1 MIHTRELTNGGQ
13 RIEGRERL
21 VAVAVDR
28 DKSSQRTLKW
38 ATENFITRGQTV
50 KLVHVLPRQPSS
62 IPNPADHP
70 VGIDENPVMDLFLP
84 FRCYCTRR
92 QIHCEAVVLEDP
104 DVAKALIEY
113 VTHCGIETLLLGS
126 PSKSGFSRLFKATDI
141 PSSILKWAPDFCNVY
156 VISKGKVSAAR
167 TATRPVPNIRADGF
181 RSLQNNEAPSVIEND
196 MYDEMGALEDQNDVS
211 WASTGSWASDSSF
224 VSFYET
230 LLNPHNMDPNARRS
244 TSTNPN
250 SSTKPR
256 DIDAAT
262 IPSSSEC
269 LEDTND
275 EMRRLRIE
283 LKQTMDMYHAACK
296 EALAAK
302 QKELFIK

>member
-1 MIHTRELTNGGQ
+1 M
-13 RIEGRERL
+13 EGRERL

-28 DKSSQRTLKW
+28 DKSSQRALKW

-50 KLVHVLPRQPSS
+50 KLVHVLQRQPSS
-62 IPNPADHP
+62 IPNPADH
-70 VGIDENPVMDLFLP
+70 
-84 FRCYCTRR
+84 
-92 QIHCEAVVLEDP
+92 
-104 DVAKALIEY
+104 
-113 VTHCGIETLLLGS
+113 
-126 PSKSGFSRLFKATDI
+126 
-141 PSSILKWAPDFCNVY
+141 PDFCNVY

-196 MYDEMGALEDQNDVS
+196 MYDEMGALDDHNDVS

-224 VSFYET
+224 VSFYES

-250 SSTKPR
+250 SSTKPW

-262 IPSSSEC
+262 IPSSFEC
-269 LEDTND
+269 LVSS
-275 EMRRLRIE
+275 
-283 LKQTMDMYHAACK
+283 
-296 EALAAK
+296 
-302 QKELFIK
+302 LFLS